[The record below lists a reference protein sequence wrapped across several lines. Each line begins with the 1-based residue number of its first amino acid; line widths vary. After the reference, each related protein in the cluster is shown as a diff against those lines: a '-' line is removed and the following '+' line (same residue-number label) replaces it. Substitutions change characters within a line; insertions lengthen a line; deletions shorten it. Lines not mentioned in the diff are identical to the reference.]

1 MKSYPRIY
9 CHSWENYE
17 LLDAGFGKKLER
29 FGSVIV
35 IRPEVN
41 AYFKPEIPFSEWK
54 KQAHWEFTE
63 SKDRKGKWRNIQKA
77 PTNWSTRF
85 NTLFF
90 GLEISSSKHVGL
102 FPEQRVNWDFIGEH
116 IENGQKFLN
125 LFAYTG
131 AASVVARNAGADVF
145 HVDAVKHLLT
155 KARMNMELNHLDGI
169 HWVHEDALK
178 FIQKEVRR
186 EKSYDFILMDPP
198 AWGTGAK
205 GERWKIED
213 QIDELLGAAE
223 KLLSSNG
230 RVIVN
235 TYSPALPIHLLNELF
250 ELYFPTSTY
259 TVEEI
264 WMKSATGKELYFGN
278 VGRAMKEDHR

>member
-1 MKSYPRIY
+1 MKSFPRLY

-29 FGSVIV
+29 FGNVIT

-41 AYFKPEIPFSEWK
+41 AYFKPELPFTEWK
-54 KQAHWEFTE
+54 KQAHWEFIE
-63 SKDRKGKWRNIQKA
+63 AKGQKGKWRGIQKA
-77 PTNWSTRF
+77 PKNWSIGYSQ
-85 NTLFF
+85 LFF
-90 GLEISSSKHVGL
+90 ELDISSSKHVGL
-102 FPEQRVNWDFIGEH
+102 FPEQRINWDFIAKHLTPGH
-116 IENGQKFLN
+116 RFLN

-131 AASVVARNAGADVF
+131 AASVVARQAGADVF

-155 KARMNMELNHLDGI
+155 KARMNMELNQLDGI
-169 HWVHEDALK
+169 HWVHEDALR

-213 QIDELLGAAE
+213 QIDELLGAASN
-223 KLLSSNG
+223 LLSSEG
-230 RVIVN
+230 RLIIN

-250 ELYFPTSTY
+250 DLYFPTDPF
-259 TVEEI
+259 TVEEL

-278 VGRAMKEDHR
+278 VGRVLKADQR